1 MRDTF
6 RHDVFGVLL
15 VYPDSKKAALGSP
28 GFREVYRTLSGV
40 RGAVVDWGW
49 YDEGIDRI
57 EYKCRTWRR
66 RYRCIAVSV
75 PFELLYGNVIRAL
88 AALGV
93 EPEKGNREPGGPV
106 VMIGGA
112 APTINPSVAQVLA
125 DIVYIGEIEAHS
137 SDIEN
142 RLSSV
147 EQSGAA
153 SRLTPMIGI
162 TIPMQ
167 VNAVPDFISPVDSI
181 GSSMIHGFDEPAL
194 CTFENAGVVE
204 VGRGCSRGCRF
215 CAAGHIYLPARHR
228 DVDAVLRDARTF
240 LGAADRIGLVGAALS
255 DHGSLKDILR
265 GILDMGFG
273 LTTSSF
279 RADMIDDE
287 LVGLLT
293 DGGLRTLTIAP
304 EGGSERIRRII
315 NKRLPEAR
323 ILEAA
328 EAVSRSGIRNLRL
341 YYMVGLPWE
350 RQADIDD
357 VVALTA
363 KIRSIFRGPGRT
375 IVVSVNP
382 FIPKPQTPFQWCG
395 MAKTDYLEKTYWV
408 LKRAFQAMPGVGF
421 KVMSIRAAVREAVI
435 SLGNEDVGYA
445 LIDSVRDGIPWKKA
459 LVRRGVNVDRLVH
472 REKTPDERFPWDDI
486 SGETKKAALLATFE
500 KAKWTAQEE

>member
-1 MRDTF
+1 M
-6 RHDVFGVLL
+6 
-15 VYPDSKKAALGSP
+15 PWLG
-28 GFREVYRTLSGV
+28 
-40 RGAVVDWGW
+40 
-49 YDEGIDRI
+49 
-57 EYKCRTWRR
+57 
-66 RYRCIAVSV
+66 
-75 PFELLYGNVIRAL
+75 
-88 AALGV
+88 
-93 EPEKGNREPGGPV
+93 
-106 VMIGGA
+106 
-112 APTINPSVAQVLA
+112 
-125 DIVYIGEIEAHS
+125 
-137 SDIEN
+137 
-142 RLSSV
+142 
-147 EQSGAA
+147 A
-153 SRLTPMIGI
+153 SAT
-162 TIPMQ
+162 
-167 VNAVPDFISPVDSI
+167 
-181 GSSMIHGFDEPAL
+181 
-194 CTFENAGVVE
+194 
-204 VGRGCSRGCRF
+204 
-215 CAAGHIYLPARHR
+215 
-228 DVDAVLRDARTF
+228 RTF
-240 LGAADRIGLVGAALS
+240 LGTADRIGLVGAALS

-395 MAKTDYLEKTYWV
+395 MAKTDYLEKTYRV

-459 LVRRGVNVDRLVH
+459 LVRRGVNAERLVH

-486 SGETKKAALLATFE
+486 TGETKKAALLATFE
-500 KAKWTAQEE
+500 KAKRTAQEE